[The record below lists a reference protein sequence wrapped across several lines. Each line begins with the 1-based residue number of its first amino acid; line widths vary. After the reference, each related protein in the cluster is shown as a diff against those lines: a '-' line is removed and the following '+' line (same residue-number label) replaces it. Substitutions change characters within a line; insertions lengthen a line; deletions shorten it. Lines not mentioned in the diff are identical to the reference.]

1 MTCHVSVCRI
11 LSGQLFPEVEVNI
24 GEYLPIFTEPEA
36 NNYFSIISE
45 VKIKNV
51 FVCIHAYSRS
61 FNKLILYQLLKSGIF
76 AFLPKTKLST
86 MSFQTKKII
95 KFKMSKHS
103 PRNGDSHF
111 LSEVKVWS
119 LLPANRCLDV
129 FR

>member
-103 PRNGDSHF
+103 PRNGHSHF